1 MKTLNKKTTLTD
13 WVTALR
19 SGKYKQQQG
28 TLKGEEGYCCLGVF
42 CSINGKEPE
51 VSPFLYDE
59 KGEQMIDDLDEG
71 DKELYSFCKKLI
83 GDPFLYAAAIE
94 MNDEGKSFERIADY
108 IEREAS
114 VIKREARAT
123 V

>member
-13 WVTALR
+13 WVAALR
-19 SGKYKQQQG
+19 SGKYEQQKG
-28 TLKGEEGYCCLGVF
+28 TLKGAEGYCCLGVL

-51 VSPFLYDE
+51 VALFLYDDN
-59 KGEQMIDDLDEG
+59 QDQIIDDLDEG
-71 DKELYSFCKKLI
+71 SSVLYEFCNQSINNSFI
-83 GDPFLYAAAIE
+83 YDRAIE
-94 MNDEGKSFERIADY
+94 MNDEGKSFEEIADF

-114 VIKREARAT
+114 VT

>member
-13 WVTALR
+13 WVAALR

-51 VSPFLYDE
+51 VAPFRIYDSEDQLLVNIYEGSSVLYE
-59 KGEQMIDDLDEG
+59 FCNQSINN
-71 DKELYSFCKKLI
+71 SFI
-83 GDPFLYAAAIE
+83 YDSAIE
-94 MNDEGKSFERIADY
+94 MNDEGKSFEEIANF
-108 IEREAS
+108 IEKEAS
-114 VIKREARAT
+114 AT

>member
-13 WVTALR
+13 WVAALR

-51 VSPFLYDE
+51 VASFLYDE
-59 KGEQMIDDLDEG
+59 EGEQMINDLYEG
-71 DKELYSFCKKLI
+71 DGELYEFCRRNIDNSFI
-83 GDPFLYAAAIE
+83 YDSATE

-114 VIKREARAT
+114 AT